1 MNFVVDLNLSY
12 DKLVL
17 SAKDFVLLSEILQR
31 SQRVDNHYTESHG
44 TIFVEKPRN
53 KVMVEELM
61 SPIRSFDDLSNI
73 REEERIARE
82 QKEAARELTV

>member
-1 MNFVVDLNLSY
+1 MNFVVDINLSY

-53 KVMVEELM
+53 KVMAEELM
-61 SPIRSFDDLSNI
+61 SPIVTALDLAAI
-73 REEERIARE
+73 REEERLARE
-82 QKEAARELTV
+82 EKEAARELTV